1 MLKILQPLGRILR
14 PAMII
19 LFFAVIITII
29 PNIPGIPGRTPA
41 YGDDEIPWWENDEVV
56 QNTSGL
62 TGEAARIDLS
72 LPNIGLKNP
81 GDMEW
86 PYGDD
91 FSFEANLAELFP
103 GMPMDGFNVGIECHN
118 RTRATGGKL
127 TDSIRMDASEMGT
140 RIVASI
146 EFSAGYDESRKTTSL
161 SMELNMK
168 MYSAI
173 PMPMNMPNP
182 VFSYEGKVEN
192 DVLIEVLKSA
202 PMMGIDNQESEE
214 QAPEDGFFFSAGS
227 ATPGL
232 TALMLSA
239 LNVEDGETATI
250 WLVNPILFGPAAEM
264 GPKFFRTNITEL
276 SHCSDE
282 IRDKWD
288 DTRESAGG
296 YSPPDDVITL
306 AIYPDGDTP
315 EDFLPTTFAYID
327 GDGRLIRLEEP
338 SSVETIIVELEKIES
353 NKPWWGRRKQDNEET

>member
-1 MLKILQPLGRILR
+1 MLKILQSLGSILR
-14 PAMII
+14 PAMLI
-19 LFFAVIITII
+19 LFATAIIAV
-29 PNIPGIPGRTPA
+29 IPGIQGQSPA
-41 YGDDEIPWWENDEVV
+41 YGDDERPWWEDEEVV

-62 TGEAARIDLS
+62 TGEATQVDLS
-72 LPNIGLKNP
+72 LPNIGLK
-81 GDMEW
+81 DAKDIEW
-86 PYGDD
+86 PYGNV
-91 FSFEANLAELFP
+91 FTYEANLAELFP
-103 GMPMDGFNVGIECHN
+103 GMPMDGFDVSIECHN

-127 TDSIRMDASEMGT
+127 RDTIKMDATEMGT

-161 SMELNMK
+161 SMELQMK

-173 PMPMNMPNP
+173 PMPMPMPNP
-182 VFSYEGKVEN
+182 VFSYEGKVKN

-202 PMMGIDNQESEE
+202 PMMGMDNQESEE

-239 LNVEDGETATI
+239 LDVEDGETATI
-250 WLVNPILFGPAAEM
+250 WLVNPILFGPAAAI

-276 SHCSDE
+276 SQCSDE
-282 IRDKWD
+282 IQDKWD
-288 DTRESAGG
+288 ETRESAGH
-296 YSPPDDVITL
+296 YTPPEDVTTL

-327 GDGRLIRLEEP
+327 GDGRLVRLEEP

-353 NKPWWGRRKQDNEET
+353 DKPWWGRRKQDNEET